1 MLIQNS
7 ACVYS
12 KKVELL
18 YKLIYGALDM
28 IFAKRNNKQKSSS
41 IDKAGQDGDVD
52 ATIEEEFLLLD
63 DMVREGKNVDLRAP
77 RGAMRA
83 ISLVASGRKLP
94 ANTPRRAAEA
104 THSNRRQK

>member
-1 MLIQNS
+1 M
-7 ACVYS
+7 YS

-28 IFAKRNNKQKSSS
+28 IFAKRNRKQKNSS
-41 IDKAGQDGDVD
+41 IDDKNGQDADVE
-52 ATIEEEFLLLD
+52 ATVEEEFLLLD
-63 DMVREGKNVDLRAP
+63 DIVREGKNVQMRAP

-83 ISLVASGRKLP
+83 VSLVASGRKLP
-94 ANTPRRAAEA
+94 ANTPRRAVEA